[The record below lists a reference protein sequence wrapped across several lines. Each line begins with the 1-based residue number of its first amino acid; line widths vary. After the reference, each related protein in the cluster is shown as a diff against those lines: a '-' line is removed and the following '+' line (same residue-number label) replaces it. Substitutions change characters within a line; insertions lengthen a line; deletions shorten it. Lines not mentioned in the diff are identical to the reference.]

1 MTQASATSSSPKPF
15 TASETGRPRWTEALL
30 YAAAAAVFF
39 DPDDRYELIN
49 GELIL
54 MAPPDPVH
62 DAAVRKVMR
71 VLRAAIQEREDLEG
85 ETGFPASLGEHDVPV
100 PDIKIVRI
108 DEGEY
113 ESGHPGANDIY
124 LVVEVANSH
133 PNRDSPSETLHERK
147 KKKQR
152 YATFGITDYWVVDLK
167 KSELVIHRDPNPKK
181 GDYDSVQVWKDNQIA
196 LATLPDINVDTATL
210 LRKIFR
216 TV

>member
-1 MTQASATSSSPKPF
+1 MTQASATSSPPKPF

-30 YAAAAAVFF
+30 YAAAEAGFF
-39 DPDDRYELIN
+39 DPDDRYELID

-71 VLRAAIQEREDLEG
+71 VLRAAIQEREDLEV

-124 LVVEVANSH
+124 LVVEVANRH
-133 PNRDSPSETLHERK
+133 PNRDRK
-147 KKKQR
+147 KKKER
-152 YATFGITDYWVVDLK
+152 YATFGIADYWVVDLK
-167 KSELVIHRDPNPKK
+167 KSELVIHRAPNPKK
-181 GDYDSVQVWKDNQIA
+181 GDYDSVQIWKDNQIA
-196 LATLPDINVDTATL
+196 LATLPDINVDTETL
-210 LRKIFR
+210 LRKIF
-216 TV
+216 